1 MKIGF
6 IQNRTVMLILMAI
19 NRQIR
24 PYTLFDLLERQH
36 MTKRLFFILGV
47 IAGILFAVIGY
58 RKRMERLRVLEAEK
72 AAKTA
77 RYAEYN
83 REWQAELATM
93 PFEKRMDWELFQ
105 TSLKL
110 SNYQPDW
117 DEEDYDD
124 EESH

>member
-1 MKIGF
+1 MGI
-6 IQNRTVMLILMAI
+6 
-19 NRQIR
+19 
-24 PYTLFDLLERQH
+24 TL

-47 IAGILFAVIGY
+47 IAGVLFATVAY
-58 RKRMERLRVLEAEK
+58 RKRMERLKALEAQK
-72 AAKTA
+72 AAEKA

-93 PFEKRMDWELFQ
+93 PFEKRMEWELFQ

-117 DEEDYDD
+117 DED
-124 EESH
+124 EEDDHETSH